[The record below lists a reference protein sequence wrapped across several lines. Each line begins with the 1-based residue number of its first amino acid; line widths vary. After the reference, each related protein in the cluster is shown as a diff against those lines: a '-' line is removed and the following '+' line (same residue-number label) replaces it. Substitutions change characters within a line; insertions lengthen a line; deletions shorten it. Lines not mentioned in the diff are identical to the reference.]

1 MIMANYALTRFSVRG
16 EYDAVLSAMETQLET
31 VNDGKTIRYVDIV
44 KRGNEFV
51 GVLLYDT

>member
-1 MIMANYALTRFSVRG
+1 MAAYILTRYSIKGDYDSVL
-16 EYDAVLSAMETQLET
+16 EALETQLET
-31 VNDGKTIRYVDIV
+31 VDNGKTIRYVDIV